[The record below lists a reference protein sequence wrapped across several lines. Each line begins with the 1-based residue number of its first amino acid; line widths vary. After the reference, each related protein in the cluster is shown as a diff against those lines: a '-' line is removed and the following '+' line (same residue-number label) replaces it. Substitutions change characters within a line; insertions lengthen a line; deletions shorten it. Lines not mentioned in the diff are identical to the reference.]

1 MERRGAEKEHGGS
14 RWREERENVDVRT
27 RGFRSRRRTLL
38 LAINRKRDANRR

>member
-1 MERRGAEKEHGGS
+1 MVDRDGARGKK
-14 RWREERENVDVRT
+14 NVDVRT